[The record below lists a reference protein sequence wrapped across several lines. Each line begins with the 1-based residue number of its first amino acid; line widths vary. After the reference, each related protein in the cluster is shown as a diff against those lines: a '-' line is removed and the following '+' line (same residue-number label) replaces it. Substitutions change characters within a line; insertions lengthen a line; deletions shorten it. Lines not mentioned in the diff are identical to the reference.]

1 MSSVFF
7 LAFSILPAIVSITC
21 LYIKWKELRRCFK
34 GKTFILVYVVGAMSF
49 FPILNLFI
57 AFLLAL
63 HVWITE
69 KNIKRI

>member
-1 MSSVFF
+1 MAPSFF
-7 LAFSILPAIVSITC
+7 LVFSILPAIISITC
-21 LYIKWKELRRCFK
+21 LYIKRAELRRCFK
-34 GKTFILVYVVGAMSF
+34 GKLFILVYVVGAMSF